1 MLLWADENY
10 GSSVKLGSGVNTE
23 YFYVAAV
30 KMESYLLSVKYWT
43 NM

>member
-23 YFYVAAV
+23 YVAAV